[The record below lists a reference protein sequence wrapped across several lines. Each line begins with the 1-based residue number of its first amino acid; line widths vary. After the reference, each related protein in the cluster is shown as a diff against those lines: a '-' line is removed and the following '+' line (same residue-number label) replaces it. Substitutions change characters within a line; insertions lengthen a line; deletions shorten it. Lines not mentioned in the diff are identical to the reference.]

1 MEVPL
6 FFVPSAC
13 GLNLVMLKQRLLHQ
27 DKVEY
32 VYGRNVSK
40 CLKQHQRNSTIWQRS
55 VSSCLFTRFSQSD
68 KSNERNLKVQPWI
81 LTWLSSVAFAFSCT
95 GSLIV
100 FSSVTHFF
108 FFFVLCKW
116 VFSFSLLFLPACSL
130 SANSNSPMT
139 FLRVSG
145 SDFYATAVAAV
156 EERGMYLPVMS
167 GRMCVWCGCVFHFH
181 CNRSLSYINK

>member
-1 MEVPL
+1 MCLITVVASGGTTVFCALSMWSE
-6 FFVPSAC
+6 PS
-13 GLNLVMLKQRLLHQ
+13 KRLLHQ

-108 FFFVLCKW
+108 FLSFVNEY
-116 VFSFSLLFLPACSL
+116 FL
-130 SANSNSPMT
+130 SA
-139 FLRVSG
+139 FCFCLRVASVLTVTHPWLFSG
-145 SDFYATAVAAV
+145 SVVVIF
-156 EERGMYLPVMS
+156 MQQL
-167 GRMCVWCGCVFHFH
+167 
-181 CNRSLSYINK
+181 